1 METKT
6 IEQWFNE
13 LPEPYR
19 SQALENTL
27 NLSGK
32 VMLKIYIPS
41 IKFALMGAFDWGKTP
56 KGQGFDYWE
65 NFYNT
70 L

>member
-6 IEQWFNE
+6 IKQWLNE

-27 NLSGK
+27 NQSGEK
-32 VMLKIYIPS
+32 RLKINQPS
-41 IKFALMGAFDWGKTP
+41 IKDALSAGFIWKDSP
-56 KGQGFDYWE
+56 KEQGHDYWE
-65 NFYNT
+65 KFRNT

>member
-1 METKT
+1 MKT
-6 IEQWFNE
+6 IEQWFKE

-27 NLSGK
+27 NLNQCGEK
-32 VMLKIYIPS
+32 ILKSPAPN
-41 IKFALMGAFDWGKTP
+41 IKDALMCGFIWRDTQ
-56 KGQGFDYWE
+56 QGVDYWR
-65 NFYNT
+65 NFCNT